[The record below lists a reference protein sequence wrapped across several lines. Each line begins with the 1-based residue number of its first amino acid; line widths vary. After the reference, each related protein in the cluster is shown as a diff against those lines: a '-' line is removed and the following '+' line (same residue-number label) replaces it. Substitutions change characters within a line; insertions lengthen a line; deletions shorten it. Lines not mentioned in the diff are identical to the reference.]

1 MNRVQ
6 KRACWLAD
14 ADILQSKLNRI
25 AGLLAQKCSEEQA
38 RVPAG
43 NSNGG
48 QWTSG
53 SDGSPSGDQL
63 ASGFDKEDMGKT
75 VQQFVSEKCQGKIHS
90 VLPGEF
96 LDKTIADVA
105 KSAKSGNAAGN
116 RCWKLLSEGRFRK

>member
-6 KRACWLAD
+6 RRACWLAD

-25 AGLLAQKCSEEQA
+25 AGLLTQKYSQEQA

-53 SDGSPSGDQL
+53 SDGLPSGDQL
-63 ASGFDKEDMGKT
+63 AGGFDKEDMGKT
-75 VQQFVSEKCQGKIHS
+75 VQQFVAEKCRGGIHS
-90 VLPGEF
+90 ILPGEF
-96 LDKTIADVA
+96 LDKTIADVV

-116 RCWKLLSEGRFRK
+116 RCLKLLNQQRFRK